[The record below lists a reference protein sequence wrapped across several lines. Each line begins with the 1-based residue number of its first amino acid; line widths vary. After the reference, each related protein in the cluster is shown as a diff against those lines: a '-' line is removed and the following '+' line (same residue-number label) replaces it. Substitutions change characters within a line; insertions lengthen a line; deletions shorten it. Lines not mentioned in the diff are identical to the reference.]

1 MTEDEARKEV
11 KGVIFFLDVDFHKAP
26 SLWKSLTFVFCVD
39 TE

>member
-26 SLWKSLTFVFCVD
+26 SYGNH
-39 TE
+39 